1 MEIGKKLKIIREA
14 AGMNQA
20 EVAEKAGISQGYYS
34 EVVLTKAKVKK

>member
-20 EVAEKAGISQGYYS
+20 EVAEKVREIRIFKDRFAIEFQG
-34 EVVLTKAKVKK
+34 

>member
-20 EVAEKAGISQGYYS
+20 EVAEKAGSGFDKS
-34 EVVLTKAKVKK
+34 KSKK

>member
-14 AGMNQA
+14 AGMTQE

-34 EVVLTKAKVKK
+34 EIEGGKEKVKK